1 LKNTP
6 ERIVLEAFADELE
19 KVGGQMEKLALF
31 GLGAKTVGAA
41 AKKPGFLGRVGK
53 GLKGWFGPLSLG
65 ITAILAP
72 FTMKRFANTAIKG
85 PEKLRPPSFSPGR
98 PRGGFHG

>member
-1 LKNTP
+1 MKNTP

-19 KVGGQMEKLALF
+19 KTALNLNPVKML
-31 GLGAKTVGAA
+31 GRGAKS
-41 AKKPGFLGRVGK
+41 AKM
-53 GLKGWFGPLSLG
+53 WFGPLSLG
-65 ITAILAP
+65 ITALLAP
-72 FTMKRFANTAIKG
+72 FTMKRFANTSIKG